1 MIVIEAGRYFT
12 ETEFDGA
19 ELSGFDRLDLNGG
32 GMASV
37 EGSVGLLAGQGV
49 GGTTLINCTFSFP
62 HPRLRPE
69 PGRSVG
75 AHRREPRAQRA
86 EQARRVDPRVARRAG
101 LGMGGDAAQCRAAP
115 RRSAGYGVKYEH
127 VATPPSIRLSFSRW
141 ADATTPS

>member
-1 MIVIEAGRYFT
+1 VIVIEAGRYFT
-12 ETEFDGA
+12 ETGFDGA

-86 EQARRVDPRVARRAG
+86 EQARRVDPRVRSTSWAG
-101 LGMGGDAAQCRAAP
+101 NGR
-115 RRSAGYGVKYEH
+115 
-127 VATPPSIRLSFSRW
+127 
-141 ADATTPS
+141 